1 MWNDFAAFIFGR
13 PVQRRLPGRLR
24 AAIARQQIQAEILI
38 GWTQAALVLF
48 FLALYTVARKPTD
61 DMLFHPVPWVLSA
74 FLVFALVRLA
84 LAYRRIIATWFL
96 AGSVVA
102 DIGLLLLLIW
112 SFHVQY
118 AQPAAFSLKAPT
130 LLYVFLFIA
139 LRTLRFDPSYV
150 VIAGASAAVGWA
162 LLVILAVAEPSA
174 TPLITRDYVPYL
186 TSNQILIGAEVDKIL
201 CILIVTAVLAVAII
215 RARRLLLQS
224 VADAT
229 VARDLTRFVAP
240 EVASQIASSERAI
253 EPGDGEVLTASI
265 LFCDIEGFSTISERL
280 SPDELM
286 QTLNEYFAAVSEV
299 VERHK
304 GVITAYQGDAML
316 IGFNTARPDPNHAAH
331 ALRAAIGIQEMLAKR
346 RFGND
351 DLVLK
356 TRCGVNTG
364 RLVAGAVGTPE
375 RLLFTVYGDE
385 VNIAARLEQLN
396 KSFGT
401 YILATEQTLAAAGRG
416 FACRPM
422 GSVQVRGRLQS
433 VTVFAVDGPAL
444 EESSPATR
452 LAG

>member
-1 MWNDFAAFIFGR
+1 MWNDFIAFIFGR
-13 PVQRRLPGRLR
+13 PAQRQLPERVR
-24 AAIARQQIQAEILI
+24 AAIARQQVNAEILI
-38 GWTQAALVLF
+38 GWTQFALVLF
-48 FLALYTVARKPTD
+48 FLALYTIAPKPADGT
-61 DMLFHPVPWVLSA
+61 LFHPVPWVLSA
-74 FLVFALVRLA
+74 FLLFTLVRLT
-84 LAYRRIIATWFL
+84 LAHRRIIATWFL

-112 SFHVQY
+112 SFHIQY
-118 AQPAAFSLKAPT
+118 AQPAAFYLTAPT

-139 LRTLRFDPSYV
+139 LRTLRFDPTYV
-150 VIAGASAAVGWA
+150 IIAGVSAAVGWA
-162 LLVILAVAEPSA
+162 VLVVLAATEPSLM
-174 TPLITRDYVPYL
+174 PLITRDYILYL
-186 TSNQILIGAEVDKIL
+186 TSNRVLIGAEVDKTL

-215 RARRLLLQS
+215 RARRLLMQA

-229 VARDLTRFVAP
+229 VAHDLTRFVAP
-240 EVASQIASSERAI
+240 EVASQIAASERAI
-253 EPGDGEVLTASI
+253 EPGDGEVLTASV

-299 VERHK
+299 VDRYD
-304 GVITAYQGDAML
+304 GVLIAYQGDAML
-316 IGFNTARPDPNHAAH
+316 IGFNTVRPDPDHAAH
-331 ALRAAIGIQEMLAKR
+331 ALSTAIGIQEMVDRR
-346 RFGND
+346 RFGD
-351 DLVLK
+351 GLMLK
-356 TRCGVNTG
+356 TRCGINTG

-401 YILATEQTLAAAGRG
+401 YILATEQTLAGAGRG

-422 GSVQVRGRLQS
+422 GSVQVRGRSQP

-444 EESSPATR
+444 EEPSPATR
-452 LAG
+452 LTG

>member
-13 PVQRRLPGRLR
+13 PAQRQLPERVR
-24 AAIARQQIQAEILI
+24 AAIGRQQVQAEILI
-38 GWTQAALVLF
+38 GWTQFALVLF
-48 FLALYTVARKPTD
+48 FFALYTIAPKPAD
-61 DMLFHPVPWVLSA
+61 GMLFHPVPWVLSS
-74 FLVFALVRLA
+74 FLVFTLVRLA
-84 LAYRRIIATWFL
+84 LAHRRIIATWFL

-112 SFHVQY
+112 SFHIQY
-118 AQPAAFSLKAPT
+118 AQPAAFYLKAPT

-139 LRTLRFDPSYV
+139 LRTLRFDPTYV
-150 VIAGASAAVGWA
+150 IIAGVSAAVGWA
-162 LLVILAVAEPSA
+162 VLVVLAVTEPSLM
-174 TPLITRDYVPYL
+174 PLITRDYILYL
-186 TSNQILIGAEVDKIL
+186 TSNRVLIGAEVDKIL

-215 RARRLLLQS
+215 RARHLLMQS

-229 VARDLTRFVAP
+229 VAHDLTRFVAP
-240 EVASQIASSERAI
+240 EVASQIVASERAI
-253 EPGDGEVLTASI
+253 EPGDGEVLTASV

-299 VERHK
+299 VDRYD
-304 GVITAYQGDAML
+304 GVLIAYQGDAML
-316 IGFNTARPDPNHAAH
+316 IGFNTVRPDPDHAAH
-331 ALRAAIGIQEMLAKR
+331 ALSTAIGIQEMVDRR
-346 RFGND
+346 RFGD
-351 DLVLK
+351 GLMLK
-356 TRCGVNTG
+356 TRCGINTG

-422 GSVQVRGRLQS
+422 GSVQVRGRLQP

>member
-1 MWNDFAAFIFGR
+1 
-13 PVQRRLPGRLR
+13 
-24 AAIARQQIQAEILI
+24 
-38 GWTQAALVLF
+38 
-48 FLALYTVARKPTD
+48 
-61 DMLFHPVPWVLSA
+61 
-74 FLVFALVRLA
+74 
-84 LAYRRIIATWFL
+84 
-96 AGSVVA
+96 
-102 DIGLLLLLIW
+102 
-112 SFHVQY
+112 
-118 AQPAAFSLKAPT
+118 
-130 LLYVFLFIA
+130 
-139 LRTLRFDPSYV
+139 
-150 VIAGASAAVGWA
+150 
-162 LLVILAVAEPSA
+162 
-174 TPLITRDYVPYL
+174 
-186 TSNQILIGAEVDKIL
+186 
-201 CILIVTAVLAVAII
+201 
-215 RARRLLLQS
+215 
-224 VADAT
+224 
-229 VARDLTRFVAP
+229 
-240 EVASQIASSERAI
+240 
-253 EPGDGEVLTASI
+253 VLTASI

-299 VERHK
+299 VERHQ

-331 ALRAAIGIQEMLAKR
+331 ALRAAVGIQEMLAKR

-351 DLVLK
+351 DLALK